1 MFRSI
6 LVHQFKTVQNAEI
19 VKLLHNFFQKNETEQ
34 RLSVGIITPYLGQAA
49 GWQKGSE
56 FTGKLSEQELYIRS
70 WKSWI
75 FILWMAGIGDNCC
88 SSCFWVMLFMVQE
101 FKVTYFANLVTY
113 LRFAGC
119 GLGSGILRKKQ
130 MAQMCKE

>member
-70 WKSWI
+70 WKSRHWWQLLLQL
-75 FILWMAGIGDNCC
+75 FLGDA
-88 SSCFWVMLFMVQE
+88 V
-101 FKVTYFANLVTY
+101 Y
-113 LRFAGC
+113 
-119 GLGSGILRKKQ
+119 GSRV
-130 MAQMCKE
+130 

>member
-6 LVHQFKTVQNAEI
+6 LVHQFKNVQNAEI

-49 GWQKGSE
+49 GWQTGSE
-56 FTGKLSEQELYIRS
+56 FTGKLSEQELYIRL

-75 FILWMAGIGDNCC
+75 FILWRAGIGDNCC
-88 SSCFWVMLFMVQE
+88 SSCFWVVLFMFQV
-101 FKVTYFANLVTY
+101 FKSKLT
-113 LRFAGC
+113 
-119 GLGSGILRKKQ
+119 
-130 MAQMCKE
+130 